1 MVKSGS
7 EANPCFLLQR
17 GGGKI
22 LRSFSWTSIST
33 HGSGQQRVNYS
44 NQWPSRHDLCTRS
57 IGCTCIGLVYL
68 DGTGMRLLLA
78 GGTGLIGGEVLRL
91 GLKNGHEIMTV
102 GRRPTGMAS
111 SEIVSSFDDLPQLP
125 PADIAICALG
135 TTIRQAGTQA
145 AFRAIDEEA
154 VSSFAK
160 AAKAAGVDHFLVVTA
175 VGASPDASIFYSRVK
190 GQTEGQLMMIGFK
203 RLDIIR
209 PGLLLGDRKERR
221 PIEVLLQHIAP
232 ATDLLMRG
240 KWRRYRSVQAADA
253 AHCLL
258 GLAASNE
265 PGVYIH
271 HFDDIMKVLQSPLQD
286 VTK

>member
-1 MVKSGS
+1 M
-7 EANPCFLLQR
+7 CC
-17 GGGKI
+17 I
-22 LRSFSWTSIST
+22 L
-33 HGSGQQRVNYS
+33 
-44 NQWPSRHDLCTRS
+44 
-57 IGCTCIGLVYL
+57 IGLIYL

-102 GRRPTGMAS
+102 GRRPTGMACW
-111 SEIVSSFDDLPQLP
+111 EIVASFDDLPQLP

-135 TTIRQAGTQA
+135 TTIRQAGTPA

-160 AAKAAGVDHFLVVTA
+160 AAKTAGVDHFLVVSA
-175 VGASPDASIFYSRVK
+175 VGANPDALVFYSRVK
-190 GQTEGQLMMIGFK
+190 GQTEGQLMTMGFK

-209 PGLLLGDRKERR
+209 PGLLLGDRKGRR
-221 PIEVLLQHIAP
+221 PIEILLQHIAP

-240 KWRRYRSVQAADA
+240 KWRRYRSVRATDA
-253 AHCLL
+253 AYCLL
-258 GLAASNE
+258 GLAANNE

-271 HFDDIMKVLQSPLQD
+271 HFDGIMKVLQSPLQD